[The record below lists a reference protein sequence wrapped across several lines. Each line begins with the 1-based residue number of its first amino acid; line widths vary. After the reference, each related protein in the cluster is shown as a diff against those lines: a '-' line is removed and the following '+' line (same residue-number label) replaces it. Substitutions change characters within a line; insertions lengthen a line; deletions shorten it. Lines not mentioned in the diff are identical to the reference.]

1 MWVFGR
7 RSFQHRQIVQY
18 LLDTEALIWYLTDD
32 RRLPEA
38 IRNDIEC
45 SYRKYSVAAISLV
58 EIVQLQQINCIKL
71 RTTPTEVMHVLEQ
84 AYIKVCEASADILD
98 FFHSMDFVVI
108 DGRAHTDPFDRL
120 IIASAIQTHKTLI
133 SSDRKFPEYRNQF
146 GLQLL
151 EI

>member
-1 MWVFGR
+1 M
-7 RSFQHRQIVQY
+7 QY
-18 LLDTEALIWYLTDD
+18 LLDSEALIWYLTDD

-58 EIVQLQQINCIKL
+58 EIVQLQQIHRIKL
-71 RTTPTEVMHVLEQ
+71 RATPSEVVRVLEQ
-84 AYIKVCEASADILD
+84 AYIKVCEATPDILD
-98 FFHSMDFVVI
+98 FFHGMDFVVI
-108 DGRAHTDPFDRL
+108 DGRPHSDPFDRL

-133 SSDRKFPEYRNQF
+133 SSDRKFPDYRDLF